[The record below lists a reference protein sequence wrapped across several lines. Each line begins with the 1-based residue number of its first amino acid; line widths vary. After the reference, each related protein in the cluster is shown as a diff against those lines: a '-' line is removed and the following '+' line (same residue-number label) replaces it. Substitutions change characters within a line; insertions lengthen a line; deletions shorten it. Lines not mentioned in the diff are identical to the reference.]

1 MADGPSNEQLPSTDQ
16 PGSDWVVVP
25 PGGISPTA
33 SAQPQ
38 PQTSTDQPQPHPT
51 PEASAPLSNAS
62 PFPITAGTSAVN
74 TPGLPDFHTSPND
87 FADLGDLDTAGDAL
101 ASYEGLDEGGMGD
114 LGDLGEMG
122 MDMGGEMDDSAF
134 GDAFHGVER
143 HGEEEEGMGDGL

>member
-1 MADGPSNEQLPSTDQ
+1 
-16 PGSDWVVVP
+16 VIP

-33 SAQPQ
+33 SAQAQ
-38 PQTSTDQPQPHPT
+38 PPTTDQAQAHQPAPT
-51 PEASAPLSNAS
+51 PPAPISNAS

-134 GDAFHGVER
+134 GDAFHGVEEHR
-143 HGEEEEGMGDGL
+143 HGGEEEEGGLGDGL